1 MRLFVVVR
9 RDVNLAG
16 LTAASVVSVASESV
30 AVVRVTG
37 FVVSG
42 GRGTEVLESVGVARM
57 LAESESVAV
66 RAILCPVLTCRVQ
79 ASGVDLVRAG
89 RVPVVDS
96 VPVGVRGR
104 AGLVSVVAASSRAA
118 AVVSAG
124 GLAAVLARG
133 LRAAVVT
140 VAVLAE
146 ARRVADVRGYK
157 QLRGDLPV
165 RQSAPLYQD
174 LF

>member
-16 LTAASVVSVASESV
+16 LTAASVVSVAFVSV
-30 AVVRVTG
+30 AVVRLTG
-37 FVVSG
+37 LVVSG
-42 GRGTEVLESVGVARM
+42 GRGTEVLESVGVARL
-57 LAESESVAV
+57 LAESVAV
-66 RAILCPVLTCRVQ
+66 RAILCPVLTCRVK

-104 AGLVSVVAASSRAA
+104 AGLVSVVVASSREA

>member
-16 LTAASVVSVASESV
+16 LTAASVVSVASVSV

-42 GRGTEVLESVGVARM
+42 GRGTEVLESVGVARL
-57 LAESESVAV
+57 LAESVAV
-66 RAILCPVLTCRVQ
+66 RAILCPVLTCRVK

>member
-16 LTAASVVSVASESV
+16 LTAASVVSVASVSV

-42 GRGTEVLESVGVARM
+42 GRGTEVLESVGVARL
-57 LAESESVAV
+57 LAESVAV

-104 AGLVSVVAASSRAA
+104 AGLVSVVVASSREA

-146 ARRVADVRGYK
+146 ARRVADVRGYER
-157 QLRGDLPV
+157 LRGDLPV
-165 RQSAPLYQD
+165 RQSAPLCQD

>member
-16 LTAASVVSVASESV
+16 LTAASVVSVASVSV

-42 GRGTEVLESVGVARM
+42 GRGTEVLESVGVARL
-57 LAESESVAV
+57 LAESVAV
-66 RAILCPVLTCRVQ
+66 RAILCPVLTCRVK

-104 AGLVSVVAASSRAA
+104 AGLVSVVVASSREA

-146 ARRVADVRGYK
+146 ARRVADVRGYER
-157 QLRGDLPV
+157 LRGDLPV
-165 RQSAPLYQD
+165 RQSAPLCQD